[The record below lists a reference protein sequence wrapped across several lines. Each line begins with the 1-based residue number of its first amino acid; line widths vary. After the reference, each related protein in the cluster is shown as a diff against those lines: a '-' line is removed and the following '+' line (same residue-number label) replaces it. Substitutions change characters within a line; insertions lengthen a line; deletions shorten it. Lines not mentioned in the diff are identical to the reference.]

1 MSIDLYPLRI
11 DDNEAILNQLVLVS
25 VESAFAYVHQF
36 DKFIVR
42 KPYRVGCASSV
53 FCKLYKEADQSWFEV
68 AEIV

>member
-1 MSIDLYPLRI
+1 MSIDLYSLRI

-25 VESAFAYVHQF
+25 MESAFAYVHQL
-36 DKFIVR
+36 DKLVVR
-42 KPYRVGCASSV
+42 KPDRIRCASSV

>member
-1 MSIDLYPLRI
+1 MSIDLYSLRI

-25 VESAFAYVHQF
+25 MESAFAYVHQL

-53 FCKLYKEADQSWFEV
+53 FCKFYKEADLSWFEV